1 MASRQVCRAV
11 SWLMIDVGRLSSLW
25 GCVARGSWYL
35 VVKEGRLRKLCVA
48 NQQAA
53 VLCAIGFSVCLE
65 FLPWLHS
72 VTDCLQ
78 TVS

>member
-1 MASRQVCRAV
+1 MIPSRVVYRAV
-11 SWLMIDVGRLSSLW
+11 SWFLIDVGRVKSLG
-25 GCVARGSWYL
+25 GCVALGQVVL
-35 VVKEGRLRKLCVA
+35 VVKEGRLSKPCVA

-72 VTDCLQ
+72 VMDCL
-78 TVS
+78 